1 VDASQPDGSAVEL
14 RVDSARV
21 NAPEVKLKRFLVV
34 PRDALELLT
43 RRYADLGDAQQAAE
57 ELCAEE
63 GQSLYVLEMKLVA
76 ARATPP
82 VKVRKL

>member
-1 VDASQPDGSAVEL
+1 M
-14 RVDSARV
+14 
-21 NAPEVKLKRFLVV
+21 NAPEVKLKKYIVV

-43 RRYADLGDAQQAAE
+43 RRYVDSDEAQQAAE
-57 ELCAEE
+57 DLCSED
-63 GQSLYVLEMKLVA
+63 GQAHYVLEMKVVA